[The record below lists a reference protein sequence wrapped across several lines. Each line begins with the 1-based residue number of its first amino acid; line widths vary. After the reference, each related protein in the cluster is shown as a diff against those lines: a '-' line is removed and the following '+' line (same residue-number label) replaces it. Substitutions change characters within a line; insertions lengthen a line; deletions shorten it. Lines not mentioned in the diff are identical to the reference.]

1 MAPQLTLVPQKCII
15 FDVFTTSTKASEP
28 TNIISLN
35 TPVCSMPHANPA
47 LWEKKIAL
55 HHLIVVNTVC
65 VRVKSTVQVTKLQ
78 TIFSPGRCY
87 GILCSTLCS
96 LWCSACF
103 KNQTN
108 EKKLNQTN
116 TQACLPACMAWC
128 ECGVCARFIQP
139 NLMLIK
145 YFASSEK
152 AIHWHNAAPFH
163 VHMNFK
169 W

>member
-35 TPVCSMPHANPA
+35 TPVFNATRQSSFVR
-47 LWEKKIAL
+47 EKKIAV

-96 LWCSACF
+96 LWCFACF

-108 EKKLNQTN
+108 EEIESDNH
-116 TQACLPACMAWC
+116 ASLPARLHGMVWVRC
-128 ECGVCARFIQP
+128 VC
-139 NLMLIK
+139 K
-145 YFASSEK
+145 
-152 AIHWHNAAPFH
+152 IHSTKFDVNKIFRQFRESYPLTQCSTFSCPYE
-163 VHMNFK
+163 F
-169 W
+169 